1 MKCIEKSLLLVAIL
15 LLPTGVADA
24 RERPRYEDVTVV
36 ERSEL
41 IVIGHLNPES
51 IQYVPHKTG
60 PGGGA
65 STSWKHHA
73 TLAISEVVKGKCEK
87 TEIPVV
93 IHYGLEP
100 VVGGFMKRGS
110 YMIDVRRGTK
120 QYPKDKV
127 EIFDTGSSAI
137 GRGAIV
143 EDAGKDNIWFLRR
156 LSGIYGREPG
166 TGNFGI
172 RDPEDLQPLPLKE
185 YFLAYLADNPEG
197 AVKKAMEDLP
207 AVRKRGQDYLD
218 HMEVLR
224 ICEVKDK
231 AARVQRL
238 MPYLIKGFGWGE
250 CDAEAA
256 LIACGKVAGPAL
268 LEALGAR
275 EYQKVKPNVI
285 RLLAKIGYGPAGP
298 KLAEVFDDPAFKECR
313 TGIISLWGEIR
324 YKEAAGI
331 LIELLEEQD
340 KFWEKEK
347 LEKGW
352 WNNAIDTDLTQERRQ
367 RYSEVYDSVNALHRM
382 GVPAARKAIEQTR
395 RRWEAINFEYPQ
407 IVEACEA
414 ALKGLPK
421 E

>member
-15 LLPTGVADA
+15 LLPAGVADA
-24 RERPRYEDVTVV
+24 WLRPRYEDVTVV

-51 IQYVPHKTG
+51 IQYVPHKKG
-60 PGGGA
+60 PGEGA
-65 STSWKHHA
+65 SWEHHA
-73 TLAISEVVKGKCEK
+73 TLVISEIVKGKCEK

-93 IHYGLEP
+93 IHYGLAP
-100 VVGGFMKRGS
+100 VVGGFVKRDS
-110 YMIDVRRGTK
+110 FMIDVRRGTK

-127 EIFDTGSSAI
+127 EIFDTGNSLS
-137 GRGAIV
+137 GGGAIV

-166 TGNFGI
+166 TGDFGI
-172 RDPEDLQPLPLKE
+172 RDPQDLQPLPLKE
-185 YFLAYLADNPEG
+185 YFLAYLSDNPEG
-197 AVKKAMEDLP
+197 AVKKAMEGLP

-218 HMEVLR
+218 HMEVQR

-238 MPYLIKGFGWGE
+238 MPYLTKGFGWGE

-275 EYQKVKPNVI
+275 EYQKVKPNLI
-285 RLLAKIGYGPAGP
+285 RLLAKIGYEQAGP
-298 KLAEVFDDPAFKECR
+298 KLAEVFDDPAFKDCR
-313 TGIISLWGEIR
+313 TGIIDLWGEIR
-324 YKEAAGI
+324 YKDAAGI

-367 RYSEVYDSVNALHRM
+367 RYGEVSNSVNALHRI

-395 RRWEAINFEYPQ
+395 RRWEAINFENPQ

-414 ALKGLPK
+414 ALKDLPK